1 MTSRRGQY
9 LASVAERIGFRY
21 RRLLTPAS
29 LSGAMLDARLARRE
43 PDAFPLFG
51 RLGIGK
57 AMVSTAATGYAVSAN
72 AATAEAPP
80 DN

>member
-1 MTSRRGQY
+1 
-9 LASVAERIGFRY
+9 
-21 RRLLTPAS
+21 
-29 LSGAMLDARLARRE
+29 MLDARLARRE

-72 AATAEAPP
+72 AATAEAPH